1 MCNFSLWSFPSG
13 LLFSTL
19 WSVFLLR
26 QSDSTGSNEREVR
39 RECCQANERLH
50 SFSCTH
56 GHAWY
61 AHTHVLTGRCNND
74 INGSRLPFLRRAKQ
88 NWNRTFLDIHNS
100 NCVILWHRGCQR
112 KQFATW
118 ITSRRLRRARHAK
131 LKASALLYR
140 AAAAGPPCICLFS
153 AANWFLRHHSDSS
166 GEAGDLKVLTLWKAC
181 THVISLWN
189 SARQLANSRGSEK
202 QGCSG
207 WKFLWT
213 QTTKNTHTEVHVA
226 FWSQLLFGSTVDL
239 AYFAV
244 WCFFN
249 ALPGREE
256 FPTTN

>member
-1 MCNFSLWSFPSG
+1 MKGKSAA
-13 LLFSTL
+13 
-19 WSVFLLR
+19 SVAKPTR
-26 QSDSTGSNEREVR
+26 D
-39 RECCQANERLH
+39 
-50 SFSCTH
+50 CTVF
-56 GHAWY
+56 HAHMDTPGT
-61 AHTHVLTGRCNND
+61 HTHTCWQGVVIMTSMGVVCLSSAEPNKTETG
-74 INGSRLPFLRRAKQ
+74 LFL
-88 NWNRTFLDIHNS
+88 NIHNS
-100 NCVILWHRGCQR
+100 NCVILWHRGCQL
-112 KQFATW
+112 KQIATW